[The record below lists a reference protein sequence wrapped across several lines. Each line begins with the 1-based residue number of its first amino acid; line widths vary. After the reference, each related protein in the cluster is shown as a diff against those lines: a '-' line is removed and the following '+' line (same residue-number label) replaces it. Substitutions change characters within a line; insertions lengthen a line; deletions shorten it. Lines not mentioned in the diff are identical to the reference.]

1 MLCSYHSFIW
11 ECKLEG
17 RRVLKIRNR
26 SVWWG
31 NERHM
36 CKLGIEDARQSIHD
50 KLNEMMD
57 FSGIYINH
65 HHTSF
70 NYHHTSSQCDRMTR
84 NKNMVPIYF
93 ILPKSVG

>member
-31 NERHM
+31 NGRHL
-36 CKLGIEDARQSIHD
+36 CNFGIEDARQSIHD

-57 FSGIYINH
+57 FSGIYI
-65 HHTSF
+65 

-93 ILPKSVG
+93 ILPKSVGLLVLL